1 MTRLLDAIAI
11 LIFALLVRYW
21 RLRTGRGAFVA

>member
-1 MTRLLDAIAI
+1 MKPLDAIAI